1 MELKGL
7 YSGCSL
13 FRVGIYSA
21 PGKDSEKREVYSL
34 SYTVSIPLDT
44 LSAPHVPPT
53 PPHPQLRIANQN
65 WSRNRNRRS
74 FCCLT
79 PTNGQGSQREDKKNR
94 QSLKV
99 EYEHMVQNI
108 PTTPRAQATKKA
120 NIVSSNPSLFLC
132 PNHWGCHKT
141 TVHLSTRKLRFARFK
156 NVLKSK
162 ANMITTTIYM
172 FLKYPTVQQLAQGCE
187 PMSEALFLSQTK

>member
-1 MELKGL
+1 
-7 YSGCSL
+7 
-13 FRVGIYSA
+13 
-21 PGKDSEKREVYSL
+21 
-34 SYTVSIPLDT
+34 
-44 LSAPHVPPT
+44 
-53 PPHPQLRIANQN
+53 
-65 WSRNRNRRS
+65 
-74 FCCLT
+74 
-79 PTNGQGSQREDKKNR
+79 
-94 QSLKV
+94 
-99 EYEHMVQNI
+99 MVQNI

-172 FLKYPTVQQLAQGCE
+172 FLKYPTVQQLAQSCE
-187 PMSEALFLSQTK
+187 PMSEALFLSQTKWCSTWQFHPAAPPGTVWLTLYAMGVTAWSAASLWMYLCGSFVISIMAWKLLLWQVKHTK